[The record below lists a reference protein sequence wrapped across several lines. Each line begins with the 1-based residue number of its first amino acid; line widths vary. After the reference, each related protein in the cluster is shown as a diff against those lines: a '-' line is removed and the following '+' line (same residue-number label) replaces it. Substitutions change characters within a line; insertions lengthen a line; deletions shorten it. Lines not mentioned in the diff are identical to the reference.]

1 MTVSIE
7 VCASDLSRFFFKSHF
22 PQFLLDI
29 VVVSKSS
36 KCSAKK
42 NIKKRSST
50 HTHSRLDP
58 NRSMDAT
65 THFGNMV
72 IVTAMVVPMYLFS
85 AEY

>member
-58 NRSMDAT
+58 RFDGRDDAFWEHGHRDSDGCT
-65 THFGNMV
+65 DV
-72 IVTAMVVPMYLFS
+72 SL
-85 AEY
+85 